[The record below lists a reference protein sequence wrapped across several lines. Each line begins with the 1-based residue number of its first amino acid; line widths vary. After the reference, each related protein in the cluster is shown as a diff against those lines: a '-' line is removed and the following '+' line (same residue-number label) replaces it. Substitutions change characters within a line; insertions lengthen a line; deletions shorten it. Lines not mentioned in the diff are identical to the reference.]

1 MDTLSEAE
9 SEDQIDMILWDK
21 MCDQEM
27 QYGGNVGFFML
38 EVYIEHEGLDKYF
51 VADKKVYDDGK
62 KIKGV
67 YVG

>member
-1 MDTLSEAE
+1 
-9 SEDQIDMILWDK
+9 MILWDK